1 MNLSFGGISPALNGM
16 RAQAR
21 AFDRAAERLTKSSL
35 QSQASQ
41 TAGAAE
47 VDSATEAAQAAGGT
61 DSTGVM
67 TEAMVDMLLAQRLHT
82 ANLRALQTAHDVLR
96 DLVAEGAV

>member
-1 MNLSFGGISPALNGM
+1 MNVSFGGISPALNGM

-61 DSTGVM
+61 DSTGVR
-67 TEAMVDMLLAQRLHT
+67 TEAMVDMLLAKRLHT
-82 ANLRALQTAHDVLR
+82 ANL
-96 DLVAEGAV
+96 